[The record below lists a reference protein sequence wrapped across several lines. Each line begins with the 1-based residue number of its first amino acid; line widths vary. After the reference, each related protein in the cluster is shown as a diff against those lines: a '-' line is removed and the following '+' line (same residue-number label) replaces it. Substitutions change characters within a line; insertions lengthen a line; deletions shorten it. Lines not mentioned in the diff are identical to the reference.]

1 MNIFRRLFRI
11 GKAEAHSTIDKME
24 DPIKMTEQGI
34 RDMKQDLDKSLEAL
48 AQVKAMAIRA
58 NNEKDEYASK
68 AEDYQN
74 KAMLI
79 LKKAQKGELKT
90 EEADRL
96 AKEALVKKEE
106 CQKHIERAT
115 AESEKFNSSVQQLEK
130 NVANIKSTI
139 SKWENELKTLK
150 ARVKVSNATKN
161 LNKQMAEIDSS
172 STVSMLERMKEKVTQ
187 EEALAEAYGD
197 IANESKSIDDELDA
211 IVDTTEANA
220 ESDLEKLKQ
229 QLGMTDDT
237 NDKQES

>member
-11 GKAEAHSTIDKME
+11 GEAEANSAIDKME

-34 RDMKQDLDKSLEAL
+34 RDMKRDLDKSLEAL
-48 AQVKAMAIRA
+48 AQVKAMAIRS
-58 NNEKDEYASK
+58 NNEKNEYATK
-68 AEDYQN
+68 AKDYQN

-79 LKKAQKGELKT
+79 LKKAQKGDLDAA
-90 EEADRL
+90 EADRL
-96 AKEALVKKEE
+96 AKEALIKKEE
-106 CQKHIERAT
+106 CTQHVTRAT

-130 NVANIKSTI
+130 NVKEIKSNI

-172 STVSMLERMKEKVTQ
+172 STVTMLERMKEKVTQ

-211 IVDTTEANA
+211 IVDTTEASA
-220 ESDLEKLKQ
+220 DTDLEKLKQ
-229 QLGMTDDT
+229 QLGM
-237 NDKQES
+237 NDNDNTES